1 MHFAFLFV
9 LFTFRGFHSSHFSS
23 HFSSP
28 FRSLFDHSS
37 AKRTKRSRKVD
48 RKVAEKEPKMATVND
63 PNTRMV
69 AEELLIDFR
78 KLLGK
83 HSGENMAEA
92 VWETLVMYGIE
103 GRVVITCNL
112 SKLICLPM

>member
-1 MHFAFLFV
+1 MGSSVCYV
-9 LFTFRGFHSSHFSS
+9 LIHIFSDCNT
-23 HFSSP
+23 
-28 FRSLFDHSS
+28 SL
-37 AKRTKRSRKVD
+37 
-48 RKVAEKEPKMATVND
+48 
-63 PNTRMV
+63 V

-78 KLLGK
+78 ELLGE

-103 GRVVITCNL
+103 GRVVITCDS

>member
-1 MHFAFLFV
+1 MVCYDSILII
-9 LFTFRGFHSSHFSS
+9 L
-23 HFSSP
+23 
-28 FRSLFDHSS
+28 DCN
-37 AKRTKRSRKVD
+37 SRL
-48 RKVAEKEPKMATVND
+48 
-63 PNTRMV
+63 V

-78 KLLGK
+78 ELLGE

-103 GRVVITCNL
+103 DRVIITFNS